1 MKAFYSPDYTVDIGD
16 HAFPTRKW
24 GLIAADARRSRVFKG
39 VEFVNPGMPTEADLE
54 LVHTKDWVKRTLSG
68 ELRLADETRMELP
81 CSPELVKAHRM
92 QVAGTTRA
100 CREALATGL
109 GLHIGGGSHHAFA
122 DHGEGFCIFNDLA
135 FALIKLRR
143 EGAVEGA
150 AVIDLDVHQGNG
162 TASILAGEPRLS
174 TFSFHQGDLYPFAGP
189 SPTDCAGTVDVALP
203 AGTGDGKYLKLLSD
217 RLEDFLGERRP
228 GLVLYQAGVDCWE
241 GDLLGSLRLTR
252 EGLAGRDR
260 TVFTACLRRGIPV
273 AVALGGGYAQ
283 RIEDTVALH
292 AQTLNTALELHRS
305 ARRG

>member
-1 MKAFYSPDYTVDIGD
+1 MKAFYSPDYSVEIGD

-24 GLIAADARRSRVFKG
+24 SMIADEIRRSEVFKG
-39 VEFVNPGMPTEADLE
+39 VEFVNPGMPSEEDL
-54 LVHTKDWVKRTLSG
+54 LLAHTKGWLRRTLKG
-68 ELRLADETRMELP
+68 GLGLAEETRMELP
-81 CSPELVKAHRM
+81 GSPELVAAHAK
-92 QVAGTTRA
+92 QVTGTYLA
-100 CREALATGL
+100 CREALKTGL

-135 FALIKLRR
+135 CALIKLRA
-143 EGAVEGA
+143 EGVLGSA
-150 AVIDLDVHQGNG
+150 AVVDLDVHQGNG
-162 TASILAGEPRLS
+162 TASILTEESRLS
-174 TFSFHQGDLYPFAGP
+174 TFSFHQENLYPFAGP
-189 SPTDCAGTVDVALP
+189 SPTDYAGTVDVAFP
-203 AGTGDGKYLKLLSD
+203 AGTGDEKYLKLLSD
-217 RLEDFLGERRP
+217 RLEDFLDDRRP

-260 TVFTACLRRGIPV
+260 TIFAACLRRGIPA

-305 ARRG
+305 VRRG